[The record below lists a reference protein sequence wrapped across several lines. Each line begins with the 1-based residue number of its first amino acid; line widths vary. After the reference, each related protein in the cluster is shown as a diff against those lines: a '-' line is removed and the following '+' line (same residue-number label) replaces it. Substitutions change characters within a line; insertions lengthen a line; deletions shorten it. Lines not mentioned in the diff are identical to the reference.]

1 MHAESS
7 ATTSWD
13 GTLADGSGL
22 TSLASGAAAPL
33 KVSWA
38 TRAERSA
45 GTTSPEELIAAAHA
59 SCFAMAFSHELGEAG
74 ATPEHLDVS
83 ATVTFEIVNDAPTV
97 SRSALTVRG
106 IGQRHRR
113 RRLQARGGGRQGR
126 LSRLACACRR
136 RRDHDRRGA
145 RLTQSRGRAQGATGR
160 ASKPARVSDHW
171 ETNRTEAFSD
181 GVFAI
186 AITLL
191 VLDIRIPATEFSD
204 PWTAL
209 AHEWPAYL
217 GFATSF
223 VTIGG
228 IWLIHHGMF
237 RRLQYAD
244 TRIMRL
250 NLLLLMAVSWL
261 PFPTRFMAEAMRA
274 TEAERAAVIVYGASL
289 LLISAIISGMWGAI
303 ALDRRLLKPDVSDAE
318 IKLILRQSTPNLGFY
333 VSLTALALFLPRAAA
348 AGYLVVAVVAVL
360 RARGDNFAVAETD
373 TA

>member
-1 MHAESS
+1 M
-7 ATTSWD
+7 
-13 GTLADGSGL
+13 
-22 TSLASGAAAPL
+22 
-33 KVSWA
+33 
-38 TRAERSA
+38 
-45 GTTSPEELIAAAHA
+45 
-59 SCFAMAFSHELGEAG
+59 
-74 ATPEHLDVS
+74 
-83 ATVTFEIVNDAPTV
+83 
-97 SRSALTVRG
+97 
-106 IGQRHRR
+106 
-113 RRLQARGGGRQGR
+113 
-126 LSRLACACRR
+126 
-136 RRDHDRRGA
+136 
-145 RLTQSRGRAQGATGR
+145 
-160 ASKPARVSDHW
+160 SDHW

-204 PWTAL
+204 PWAAL

-228 IWLIHHGMF
+228 IWLVHHGMF

-261 PFPTRFMAEAMRA
+261 PFPTRFMAEAIRT

-360 RARGDNFAVAETD
+360 RARGDNFAVPEAET
-373 TA
+373 A